1 MSEYSAKP
9 CKRQTRDF
17 GHFAKMSTLLPI
29 GLLAAVLALGA
40 GPQRAYAADD
50 GKKIPLD
57 KANIFFEL
65 NHTDGDLG
73 IHVMVDGK
81 AWKRLKIE
89 DPNKG
94 KMLDIEVKGR
104 LQKQGLTELFSE
116 SAEPPFDELAPKD
129 FYKRF
134 PEGTYRIF
142 GTTLDGKK
150 LEGSSKLTHVMPAAP
165 DNIRISGVAA
175 PKDCESGSVPSVGV
189 PVVIS
194 WAPVTKSHPKV
205 GKSAA
210 IEIVNTEVIIER
222 EEPAGLKIN
231 VDVPTGTKSFV
242 VPKELTNPGQG
253 EEYKFE
259 ILVREASGNQTAT
272 ESCFKL
278 K

>member
-1 MSEYSAKP
+1 MLRFGTQSHPICSAKV
-9 CKRQTRDF
+9 TIVLF
-17 GHFAKMSTLLPI
+17 STA
-29 GLLAAVLALGA
+29 LLAMALLLEA
-40 GPQRAYAADD
+40 GLRTAYAADS
-50 GKKIPLD
+50 GKTIPLD
-57 KANIFFEL
+57 KASIFFEL

-73 IHVMVDGK
+73 IHLMIDGQ

-94 KMLDIEVKGR
+94 KMLDIQVDGR

-129 FYKRF
+129 FFKRF
-134 PEGTYRIF
+134 PEGTYKIF

-150 LEGSSKLTHVMPAAP
+150 LEGSSELTHVMPAAP
-165 DNIRISGVAA
+165 ANILVSGVAA
-175 PKDCESGSVPSVGV
+175 PKECDSKSVPLVAT

-194 WAPVTKSHPKV
+194 WSPVTKSHSKV
-205 GKSAA
+205 GKSAVV
-210 IEIVNTEVIIER
+210 EIVNTEVIVER
-222 EEPAGLKIN
+222 EEPTALKIN
-231 VDVPTGTKSFV
+231 VDVPSGTKSFV
-242 VPKELTNPGQG
+242 VPNELINPGKG
-253 EEYKFE
+253 EVYKFE